1 MECNIDQLSI
11 ENHFVNNKWNYNIPN
26 KLLLTII
33 YLDVEF
39 TSKKQIALVCN
50 KKKTSFNY
58 KNKCNLFT
66 YLDFVKIFA
75 FRSTNYEFVII
86 YYQKQQQL
94 Q

>member
-39 TSKKQIALVCN
+39 TSKKTN
-50 KKKTSFNY
+50 SFSVQQK
-58 KNKCNLFT
+58 KNKF
-66 YLDFVKIFA
+66 
-75 FRSTNYEFVII
+75 
-86 YYQKQQQL
+86 
-94 Q
+94 

>member
-39 TSKKQIALVCN
+39 TSKA
-50 KKKTSFNY
+50 KKKKLKQTNSFS
-58 KNKCNLFT
+58 
-66 YLDFVKIFA
+66 V
-75 FRSTNYEFVII
+75 
-86 YYQKQQQL
+86 QKL
-94 Q
+94 

>member
-50 KKKTSFNY
+50 KKNQVLTTKTNAI
-58 KNKCNLFT
+58 
-66 YLDFVKIFA
+66 YLL
-75 FRSTNYEFVII
+75 T
-86 YYQKQQQL
+86 
-94 Q
+94 

>member
-39 TSKKQIALVCN
+39 TSKKTNSFSVQQ
-50 KKKTSFNY
+50 KKTSFNY